1 VASNRV
7 PIAAAILAAASL
19 FAPSEARAN
28 GVFPSSGHLLFDPS
42 DPDTAWLRTD
52 YGVVVTRDNGA
63 SWRLVCMQ
71 ALDYRAQ
78 TTPAFALT
86 PAGVPY
92 VGLPDGLVR
101 GDEQGCSYD
110 RVPSLE
116 GMRVDDVSQTLLGPA
131 YAVIT
136 MPADPHRV
144 YRSDDGSV
152 TFTQTSSP
160 LPLKF
165 RPLTLDAAPSNPE
178 RLYVSGL
185 TGPDADLVGTF
196 ARSSDGGAS
205 FTEVLVPGS
214 MLGTSPYIAAVD
226 PLDELRVWVRL
237 DSAPGRLLVTSD
249 GGDSWDVVFEG
260 DGFLRGFALSSDGAT
275 AWVGGEADGVWRAT
289 APDWIFEQISTTSVR
304 CLRTT
309 ADALYGCML
318 PSAGFD
324 VGRSDDGGAT
334 FEAFFVEKC
343 LAGLIE
349 CPGGSTVATECP
361 APWSTLEVQ
370 LGAGDCEGG
379 GGMSSTSNATA
390 TAATDAAAS
399 GATGGGGGPPVSDD
413 GSSGCDCASSTRR
426 LDASIGLLAGLGV
439 FAAALRRRLLRRSM
453 R

>member
-1 VASNRV
+1 MASSRV
-7 PIAAAILAAASL
+7 PVAAAILAAAAL
-19 FAPSEARAN
+19 FAPSGARAN
-28 GVFPSSGHLLFDPS
+28 GVFPSSGHLLFDPN
-42 DPDTAWLRTD
+42 DPSTAWLRTD
-52 YGVVVTRDNGA
+52 YGLVVTHDAGA

-136 MPADPHRV
+136 MPTDPHRV
-144 YRSDDGSV
+144 YRTDDDAV
-152 TFTQTSSP
+152 TFTQTASP

-185 TGPDADLVGTF
+185 TGPEAALVGTF
-196 ARSSDGGAS
+196 ARSADGGAS
-205 FTEVLVPGS
+205 FMEVLVPGS
-214 MLGTSPYIAAVD
+214 TLGTSPYIAAVD

-249 GGDSWDVVFEG
+249 GGDTWDAVFEG
-260 DGFLRGFALSSDGAT
+260 EGFLRGFALSPDGAT

-289 APDWIFEQISTTSVR
+289 APDWVFEQISSISVR
-304 CLRTT
+304 CLRAT

-334 FEAFFVEKC
+334 FEAFFVETC
-343 LAGLIE
+343 LAGPLD
-349 CPGGSTVATECP
+349 CPPGSTVATECP
-361 APWSTLEVQ
+361 APWSTLEEQ

-379 GGMSSTSNATA
+379 GGMSSTSTA
-390 TAATDAAAS
+390 SAASSTAAAAS
-399 GATGGGGGPPVSDD
+399 GATGGGGPPGSD
-413 GSSGCDCASSTRR
+413 GGGSGCDCASNPRGA
-426 LDASIGLLAGLGV
+426 DASLGLPAALSALAAL
-439 FAAALRRRLLRRSM
+439 LRRRRIRKRPM